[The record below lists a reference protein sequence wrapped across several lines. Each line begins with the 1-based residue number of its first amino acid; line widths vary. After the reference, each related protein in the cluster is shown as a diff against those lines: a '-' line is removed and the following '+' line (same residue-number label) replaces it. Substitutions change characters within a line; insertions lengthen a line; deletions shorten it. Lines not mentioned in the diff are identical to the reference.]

1 MLLSCTSHK
10 TCKKLQQTK
19 GATDVPSLLL
29 AFTNDQ
35 NAKGIL

>member
-1 MLLSCTSHK
+1 MLLSRTSHK
-10 TCKKLQQTK
+10 TRKKLQQK

-35 NAKGIL
+35 NANGIL